1 MLNWRNRKVD
11 TFAEAESMEKDELR
25 AKIYSKTD
33 ELPTL
38 PTVVPKLMGLMEGL
52 WIHSL
57 AVATAMKELGP

>member
-1 MLNWRNRKVD
+1 
-11 TFAEAESMEKDELR
+11 MEKDELR
-25 AKIYSKTD
+25 AKIYSKID

-38 PTVVPKLMGLMEGL
+38 STVVPKLLGLMEGL